1 MDQYESIILEQFK
14 GLVIFFNIHLMEWLL
29 QINHMISLMKMKD
42 NSTCIISKHMFYA
55 NPIVNDYSNEK
66 TFMSYDVAP
75 NKSVRNYYWVT

>member
-1 MDQYESIILEQFK
+1 
-14 GLVIFFNIHLMEWLL
+14 
-29 QINHMISLMKMKD
+29 MISLMKMKD